1 MRAFAETT
9 HFPPPPRTQEF
20 DFDRVGEDTNASPK
34 DLKLSVDESLASSRR
49 DSVTVPL
56 IQHEHPFA
64 VPPPVVTS
72 PTDSCSVYVC
82 MHALRA

>member
-9 HFPPPPRTQEF
+9 HFPPPPPAQ
-20 DFDRVGEDTNASPK
+20 DLNVDRVGEDINASPK